1 MGRKNCAVIMLTSA
15 CLVLTACAPTEFPEQ
30 NGTEN
35 QDRMESFVEQELA
48 EFGKDDIE
56 KIPDHL
62 TYQVDDL
69 LTVDADIRLWGLSE
83 WKLSDWYA
91 TEKNYTESEEEA
103 NRLIKEIMQG
113 MGWTYDSKRVE
124 CSEYSSGGKRYD
136 VEISD
141 KDERVS
147 IIPDS
152 VFATNASGYISMG
165 QSVFSPC
172 YGPVVDRELYKTGR
186 ELEFGTIKESEKKA
200 ADFLKKLGFQVS
212 ETADCYTL
220 DEKNKRWLWDH
231 DMEKQE
237 NHTPEDEENKNFSY
251 LFLFYQD
258 YFGIPVI
265 RGGADEKITND
276 EYFEPN
282 QCEVNIDKDGIAW
295 LDTTPAYV
303 SEKMGTEQEILRPA
317 DIIEKQVEMMK
328 SKEGTG
334 EMKLSEVSLEYL
346 PVYDKETELYHMCP
360 VWACY
365 YSQVVTYLAE
375 VSYDSDEAYMA
386 IYDAYTG
393 EVLQTK

>member
-1 MGRKNCAVIMLTSA
+1 
-15 CLVLTACAPTEFPEQ
+15 
-30 NGTEN
+30 
-35 QDRMESFVEQELA
+35 
-48 EFGKDDIE
+48 
-56 KIPDHL
+56 
-62 TYQVDDL
+62 
-69 LTVDADIRLWGLSE
+69 
-83 WKLSDWYA
+83 
-91 TEKNYTESEEEA
+91 
-103 NRLIKEIMQG
+103 

-237 NHTPEDEENKNFSY
+237 NHTPEDEENKNFPIC
-251 LFLFYQD
+251 FY
-258 YFGIPVI
+258 FT
-265 RGGADEKITND
+265 RITLV
-276 EYFEPN
+276 F
-282 QCEVNIDKDGIAW
+282 
-295 LDTTPAYV
+295 
-303 SEKMGTEQEILRPA
+303 R
-317 DIIEKQVEMMK
+317 
-328 SKEGTG
+328 
-334 EMKLSEVSLEYL
+334 LSE
-346 PVYDKETELYHMCP
+346 
-360 VWACY
+360 
-365 YSQVVTYLAE
+365 AE
-375 VSYDSDEAYMA
+375 RMRK
-386 IYDAYTG
+386 
-393 EVLQTK
+393 LQMMNILSRTSAR